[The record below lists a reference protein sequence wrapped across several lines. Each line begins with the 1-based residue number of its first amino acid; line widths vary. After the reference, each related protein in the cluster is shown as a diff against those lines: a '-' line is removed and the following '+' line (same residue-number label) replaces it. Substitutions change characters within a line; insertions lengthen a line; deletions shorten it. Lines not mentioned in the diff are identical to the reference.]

1 MIDNFPKK
9 NICVMCPKI
18 SLYNYFLKFEEVYAK
33 SFNFARPRNVTVL
46 FHNKQNIY
54 FKKYQLNIYTYYM
67 RHKPKT

>member
-33 SFNFARPRNVTVL
+33 SFNFARPRNVTCYEVKACL
-46 FHNKQNIY
+46 VPI
-54 FKKYQLNIYTYYM
+54 L
-67 RHKPKT
+67 